1 MRNKL
6 LAATGL
12 VIAGLSAAA
21 CGSSSTAAPAGGT
34 PTSKAASAAPHAS
47 SPAAGAAALK
57 TAKIHGTTVL
67 TNSKGFAL
75 YSFAPDTATTSKCSG
90 SCAQFW
96 PPVTGHAMAVSGAT
110 GHFGTLTRTNGTT
123 QVTYNGHPLYTFA
136 GDKSPGQDTGNGLN
150 NFGGLWRV
158 VTASGAAAP
167 AGPKATQSTGGG
179 GGGGGGGY

>member
-1 MRNKL
+1 MRNRL
-6 LAATGL
+6 PAAAGL
-12 VIAGLSAAA
+12 VIAGLTAAA
-21 CGSSSTAAPAGGT
+21 CGSSTTAAPAGGT
-34 PTSKAASAAPHAS
+34 PTSHPASAHS
-47 SPAAGAAALK
+47 SAAAAAAALK

-75 YSFAPDTATTSKCSG
+75 YSFAPDTATTSKCYG

-150 NFGGLWRV
+150 NFGGLWKV

-167 AGPKATQSTGGG
+167 ASPKATQSTGGG
-179 GGGGGGGY
+179 GGGGGGY